1 MCRAVL
7 KDSKLVQLLDAGRDK
22 VFPWIDPL
30 SSVVLDEDGSVF
42 TLVSGLG
49 VVLDEDGRVIALLC
63 HACRDNA

>member
-1 MCRAVL
+1 M
-7 KDSKLVQLLDAGRDK
+7 
-22 VFPWIDPL
+22 FPWIDPL

>member
-7 KDSKLVQLLDAGRDK
+7 KDSKLVQLLDVGIDK

-49 VVLDEDGRVIALLC
+49 VVLGEDGRVIDLLC